1 MTKSVLITGGAKRL
15 GQEMALSLAEKGWA
29 IALHYRN
36 SLEEA
41 QSTREKIEEAGSD
54 CKLFSADLENPR
66 DSVEMMKQVLSEF
79 PDLDLLVH
87 NASVFDV
94 SPFKTV
100 DEVVFDRQFNVNF
113 KSPFFMTQHYINH
126 CLKGHVVNILD
137 TKIQSN
143 HAMRFTAYNISKKA
157 LMHLTRMTA
166 LDLAPRFRV
175 NGIAPGPVLKA
186 THDTE
191 DDFKKK
197 IQETPMKLEIPGKTI
212 VSAINYLIDN
222 PNLTGGAIKGMLEAL
237 DDPYGVCDGSAT
249 DGGGT
254 TCLLYTSPR
263 PRDRG

>member
-1 MTKSVLITGGAKRL
+1 MVKSALITGGAKRI
-15 GQEMALSLAEKGWA
+15 GQELALSLAEKGWN
-29 IALHYRN
+29 IGLHYRN
-36 SLEEA
+36 SIVEA
-41 QSTREKIEEAGSD
+41 ESTKDRIEELGSL
-54 CKLFSADLENPR
+54 CKLFCANLESPHETL
-66 DSVEMMKQVLSEF
+66 EMIKKVLVEF
-79 PDLDLLVH
+79 PELDLLVN

-222 PNLTGGAIKGMLEAL
+222 PNLTGQIIYCDNGAHLN
-237 DDPYGVCDGSAT
+237 
-249 DGGGT
+249 
-254 TCLLYTSPR
+254 
-263 PRDRG
+263 